1 MAVEKW
7 STDDFIESL
16 EPRNWFSVKMVFLA
30 TLGMFSTGV
39 TLFINSQVASALQ
52 CQWRLTSFDLT
63 CITIAFLLGEGVGGW
78 FWGRMSDIYGRKRI
92 LIFSTFMAMYFTLLS
107 SASQSFIYYTIYRFL
122 IGTVYN
128 SVMTLTIVY
137 NTEYTRSSDHG
148 LAVLWYNIVFLAGNL
163 FGIAVSFVT
172 LNKYGWRVYII
183 YTTVPCIV
191 LSIPKFL
198 LKESI
203 RYLQVKGKTK
213 DIIKILNTI
222 TRAVKKS
229 WPENVQLKT
238 EVSSI
243 YGRNISN
250 SPVISKHWKSLLGL
264 SVYGVPLYITY
275 YGLPF
280 LINFKLQ
287 HKNSC
292 QIPQTLTLCTPLT
305 DGEIMQSFFVNL
317 GLLPGSILGYLLA
330 EKVGRKTLLG
340 LTTQIFELKFGCFG
354 AMKLWRPRG
363 VSLLLMRFIHLIFHS
378 QQPKA
383 IGSIN

>member
-1 MAVEKW
+1 
-7 STDDFIESL
+7 
-16 EPRNWFSVKMVFLA
+16 
-30 TLGMFSTGV
+30 
-39 TLFINSQVASALQ
+39 
-52 CQWRLTSFDLT
+52 
-63 CITIAFLLGEGVGGW
+63 
-78 FWGRMSDIYGRKRI
+78 MS
-92 LIFSTFMAMYFTLLS
+92 
-107 SASQSFIYYTIYRFL
+107 
-122 IGTVYN
+122 
-128 SVMTLTIVY
+128 LTIVY

-183 YTTVPCIV
+183 YTTVPCIA
-191 LSIPKFL
+191 LSIPMFL

-213 DIIKILNTI
+213 DIIKILKTI
-222 TRAVKKS
+222 TRTVKKS

-340 LTTQIFELKFGCFG
+340 FSAVLMAITYF
-354 AMKLWRPRG
+354 
-363 VSLLLMRFIHLIFHS
+363 SLLICRFPVVVTYFLLFLCSGLSLSTACFLFLYSAELFPTNSRGTVTGIAACIWKTSSILSPVLFQQLIYTHYHWVLISLGTSSLVGLFALFIL
-378 QQPKA
+378 PETLKKKLED
-383 IGSIN
+383 